1 MSNYY
6 LRQEGNR
13 IFMCC
18 GKAGCPSARVD
29 EKDDKYIII
38 DDDDGNSIRIKKEE
52 ANLLDQAIEQ
62 LVPRVEADDIIGESG
77 DGPAG

>member
-38 DDDDGNSIRIKKEE
+38 DDDGGNSIRIKKEE
-52 ANLLDQAIEQ
+52 AHLLDQAIEQ
-62 LVPRVEADDIIGESG
+62 LIPRVGADDIITESH
-77 DGPAG
+77 DDPAG

>member
-52 ANLLDQAIEQ
+52 AHLLDQAIEQ
-62 LVPRVEADDIIGESG
+62 LAPRLKADEIESEIA